1 MKNDKSYFGLG
12 LIVGIIISALFLFYV
27 APRYNTVQSG
37 ENIIRQDKW
46 TGNSWRY
53 SDNQWKKIS
62 DVSRNWESIDQSL
75 HNALN
80 IPFANVNTEN
90 ALSTLR
96 QNYPVLKDV
105 SDDELLERIKLVYSK
120 QVVCNLYLKQ
130 YMDEKGKGGEEKQ

>member
-1 MKNDKSYFGLG
+1 MKNEKSYFGLG

-46 TGNSWRY
+46 TGSSWRY
-53 SDNQWKKIS
+53 MDNQWKKIS
-62 DVSRNWESIDQSL
+62 DVSRDWDSIDQAL
-75 HNALN
+75 RNALN
-80 IPFANVNTEN
+80 IPFAKVNTEN

-96 QNYPVLKDV
+96 KNYPVLKDV

-130 YMDEKGKGGEEKQ
+130 FMDEKSVGGAEKQ

>member
-1 MKNDKSYFGLG
+1 MKNEKSYFGLG

-27 APRYNTVQSG
+27 APMYNTVQSG

-46 TGNSWRY
+46 TGSSWRY
-53 SDNQWKKIS
+53 MDNQWKKIS
-62 DVSRNWESIDQSL
+62 DVSRDWDSIDQAL
-75 HNALN
+75 RNALN
-80 IPFANVNTEN
+80 IPFAKVNTEN

-96 QNYPVLKDV
+96 KNYPVLKDV

-130 YMDEKGKGGEEKQ
+130 FMDEKGMGGEDKQ

>member
-1 MKNDKSYFGLG
+1 MRNEKSYFGLG

-46 TGNSWRY
+46 TGSSWRY
-53 SDNQWKKIS
+53 TDNQWKKIS
-62 DVSRNWESIDQSL
+62 DVSRDWDSIDQAL
-75 HNALN
+75 RNALN
-80 IPFANVNTEN
+80 IPFAKVNTEN

-96 QNYPVLKDV
+96 KNYPVLKDV

-130 YMDEKGKGGEEKQ
+130 FMDEKGVGGEERQ

>member
-1 MKNDKSYFGLG
+1 MRNEKSYFGLG

-46 TGNSWRY
+46 TGSSWRY
-53 SDNQWKKIS
+53 MDNQWKKIS
-62 DVSRNWESIDQSL
+62 DVSRDWDSIDQAL
-75 HNALN
+75 RNALN
-80 IPFANVNTEN
+80 IPFAKVNTEN

-96 QNYPVLKDV
+96 KNYPVLKDV

-130 YMDEKGKGGEEKQ
+130 FMDEKGVGGEERQ